1 MEMFQ
6 KPYPNEYD
14 VIVAGGGPAGIA
26 AAVSAARLGAR
37 TALVERYGILGG
49 MLTSGHVQPIL
60 GRAEGYTMYDEI
72 VELLTEGHADAPKM
86 VTRNGTEI
94 SFDLEEAKYRLLKLC
109 VENGVYIYLQSVV
122 ADVLKEGN
130 QVMGV
135 KICTPM
141 GLCDLHAPVVVD
153 STGDGFVAALAG
165 APFEIGRP
173 DDGKCQPVT
182 LEFTVDNVDESI
194 GITAWGGSDPV
205 TLPDGTRYS
214 EACKAANA
222 RGELP
227 ENVTIVRLHRTA
239 NPGERNVNAT
249 QVNGRNSLTVEGIVE
264 SELLLRQQVQ
274 PIMEFLRKTAPGF
287 ANARV
292 KSSASTLGVRETRR
306 FIGEYVITDT
316 DVEVGARFPDVV
328 VHKAWF
334 LIDIHNPAGGGQA
347 EKRSQP
353 ATPYDIPY
361 RSLVPQKVDG
371 LLLSGRN
378 ISGTHR
384 AHASYRV
391 MGVAIATGQAAGTAA
406 ALCAR
411 ENCTPRQLEHRKVQ
425 QELKN
430 YGARLFAEDRE
441 EV

>member
-1 MEMFQ
+1 MELFQ

-26 AAVSAARLGAR
+26 AAVSAARLGAK
-37 TALVERYGILGG
+37 TALIERYGILGG
-49 MLTSGHVQPIL
+49 MLTSGHVQPIW
-60 GRAEGYTMYDEI
+60 GRAQGRTMYDEI
-72 VELLTEGHADAPKM
+72 VELLTEGHEDAPKM
-86 VTRNGTEI
+86 VTRNGAEI
-94 SFDLEEAKYRLLKLC
+94 GFDLEEAKFRLLKLC
-109 VENGVYIYLQSVV
+109 VDNGVYVYLQTVV
-122 ADVLKEGN
+122 ADVLKEEN
-130 QVMGV
+130 HITGV
-135 KICTPM
+135 KVCTPM
-141 GLCDLHAPVVVD
+141 GLTELHAKVVVD

-173 DDGKCQPVT
+173 SDGKCQPVT

-205 TLPDGTRYS
+205 TLPDGTKYS
-214 EACKAANA
+214 DACKAANA

-249 QVNGRNSLTVEGIVE
+249 QVNGRDSLTVEGIVE

-274 PIMEFLRKTAPGF
+274 PIMDFLRKTAPGF

-306 FIGEYVITDT
+306 FVGEYVISDT
-316 DVEVGARFPDVV
+316 DVEVGARFEDVV
-328 VHKAWF
+328 VHRAWF

-361 RSLVPQKVDG
+361 RSLVPQKIDG

-391 MGVAIATGQAAGTAA
+391 MGVALATGQAAGMAA
-406 ALCAR
+406 ALSAQASCIPR
-411 ENCTPRQLEHRKVQ
+411 ELDYHKVQ
-425 QELKN
+425 AALAE
-430 YGARLFAEDRE
+430 YGAQLFAEE
-441 EV
+441 EK

>member
-1 MEMFQ
+1 MMEMFRN
-6 KPYPNEYD
+6 PYPHEYD
-14 VIVAGGGPAGIA
+14 VVVAGGGPAGIA
-26 AAVSAARLGAR
+26 AAVSAARTGAK
-37 TALVERYGILGG
+37 TALIERYGILGG

-60 GRAEGYTMYDEI
+60 GHAQGRTMYDEI
-72 VELLTEGHADAPKM
+72 VELLAAGHEDAPKM
-86 VTRNGTEI
+86 VTRNGKEI
-94 SFDLEEAKYRLLKLC
+94 GFDLEEAKYRLLKLC
-109 VENGVYIYLQSVV
+109 VDNGVYVYLQTVV
-122 ADVLKEGN
+122 ADVLKEESL
-130 QVMGV
+130 VTGV

-141 GLCDLHAPVVVD
+141 GLQELKAKVVVD

-165 APFEIGRP
+165 APFEMGREL
-173 DDGKCQPVT
+173 DGKCQPVT
-182 LEFTVDNVDESI
+182 LEFTVDNVDESV

-205 TLPDGTRYS
+205 TLPDGTKYS

-239 NPGERNVNAT
+239 NAGERNVNAT

-274 PIMEFLRKTAPGF
+274 PIMDFLRKTAPGF

-306 FIGEYVITDT
+306 FVGEYVLSDS
-316 DVEVGARFPDVV
+316 DVEIGSRFEDVV

-361 RSLVPQKVDG
+361 RSLVPLEIDG

-391 MGVAIATGQAAGTAA
+391 MGVAMATGQAAGMAA
-406 ALCAR
+406 ALCAQ
-411 ENCTPRQLEHRKVQ
+411 EGCVPRQLDYRKVQ
-425 QELKN
+425 QCLTC
-430 YGARLFAEDRE
+430 YGAQLFHEDE
-441 EV
+441 K

>member
-1 MEMFQ
+1 MNMFSS
-6 KPYPNEYD
+6 PYPQTYD

-26 AAVSAARLGAR
+26 AAVSAARTGAR
-37 TALVERYGILGG
+37 TALIERYGILGG

-60 GRAEGYTMYDEI
+60 GYAQGWTMYDEI
-72 VELLTEGHADAPKM
+72 VELLTKGHEDAPKM
-86 VTRNGTEI
+86 VTRNGKEI
-94 SFDLEEAKYRLLKLC
+94 GIDLEEAKYRLLQLC
-109 VENGVYIYLQSVV
+109 VDNGVYVYLQTVV

-130 QVMGV
+130 RVTGV

-141 GLCDLHAPVVVD
+141 GLQELKASVVVD

-165 APFEIGRP
+165 APFEMGRSS
-173 DDGKCQPVT
+173 DGKCQPVT
-182 LEFTVDNVDESI
+182 LEFTVDNVDETV

-205 TLPDGTRYS
+205 TLPDGTKYS
-214 EACKAANA
+214 DACKAANA

-239 NPGERNVNAT
+239 NAGERNVNAT

-306 FIGEYVITDT
+306 FVGEYVISDS
-316 DVEVGARFPDVV
+316 DVEVGARFEDVV

-361 RSLVPQKVDG
+361 RSLVPLEVEG

-391 MGVAIATGQAAGTAA
+391 MGVAMATGQAAGTAA
-406 ALCAR
+406 ALCALDG
-411 ENCTPRQLEHRKVQ
+411 CTPRELDYRKVQ
-425 QELKN
+425 RAL
-430 YGARLFAEDRE
+430 EDRGVQLFVE
-441 EV
+441 D

>member
-1 MEMFQ
+1 MEVFRN
-6 KPYPNEYD
+6 PYPNEYD

-26 AAVSAARLGAR
+26 AAVSAARAGAR
-37 TALVERYGILGG
+37 TALIERYGILGG

-60 GRAEGYTMYDEI
+60 GHAQGRTMYDEI
-72 VELLTEGHADAPKM
+72 VELLTEGHEDAPKM
-86 VTRNGTEI
+86 ITRNGREI
-94 SFDLEEAKYRLLKLC
+94 GFDLEEAKYRLLKLC
-109 VENGVYIYLQSVV
+109 VDNGVYVYLQTVV
-122 ADVLKEGN
+122 ADVLKEN
-130 QVMGV
+130 DRVTGV

-141 GLCDLHAPVVVD
+141 GLCNLKASVVVD

-165 APFEIGRP
+165 APFEMGRGS
-173 DDGKCQPVT
+173 DGKCQPVT
-182 LEFTVDNVDESI
+182 LEFTVDNVDESV

-205 TLPDGTRYS
+205 TLPDGTKYS
-214 EACKAANA
+214 DACKAANA

-239 NPGERNVNAT
+239 NLGERNVNAT

-264 SELLLRQQVQ
+264 AELLLRQQVQ

-306 FIGEYVITDT
+306 FVGEYVISDT
-316 DVEVGARFPDVV
+316 DVETGARFEDVV

-347 EKRSQP
+347 EKRAQP

-361 RSLVPQKVDG
+361 RSLIPMQVDG

-391 MGVAIATGQAAGTAA
+391 MGVAMATGQAAGTAA

-411 ENCTPRQLEHRKVQ
+411 EDCTPRQLDYRKVQ
-425 QELKN
+425 QALED
-430 YGARLFAEDRE
+430 YGTQLFAEE
-441 EV
+441 

>member
-1 MEMFQ
+1 MEMFRN
-6 KPYPNEYD
+6 PYPNEYD

-26 AAVSAARLGAR
+26 AAVSAARTGAR
-37 TALVERYGILGG
+37 TALIERYGILGG

-60 GRAEGYTMYDEI
+60 GFAQGRTMYDEI
-72 VELLTEGHADAPKM
+72 VELLTAGHEDATKM
-86 VTRNGTEI
+86 VTRNGKEI
-94 SFDLEEAKYRLLKLC
+94 GIDLEEAKYRLLKLC
-109 VENGVYIYLQSVV
+109 VDNGVYVYLQTVV

-130 QVMGV
+130 RVTGV
-135 KICTPM
+135 KICTPT
-141 GLCDLHAPVVVD
+141 GLQELKAKVVVD

-165 APFEIGRP
+165 APFEMGRAS
-173 DDGKCQPVT
+173 DGKCQPVT

-205 TLPDGTRYS
+205 TLPDGTKYS
-214 EACKAANA
+214 DACKAANA

-239 NPGERNVNAT
+239 NAGERNVNAT

-264 SELLLRQQVQ
+264 SELLLREQVQ
-274 PIMEFLRKTAPGF
+274 PIMAFLRKTAPGF

-306 FIGEYVITDT
+306 FVGEYVISDS
-316 DVEVGARFPDVV
+316 DVEVGARFEDVV

-353 ATPYDIPY
+353 ATPSDIPY
-361 RSLVPQKVDG
+361 RSLVPLEIEG

-391 MGVAIATGQAAGTAA
+391 MGVAMATGQAAGAAA
-406 ALCAR
+406 ALCAK
-411 ENCTPRQLEHRKVQ
+411 EGCMPRQLDYRKVQ
-425 QELKN
+425 QNLTE
-430 YGARLFAEDRE
+430 YGAQLFLE
-441 EV
+441 EEK

>member
-1 MEMFQ
+1 MELFQ

-26 AAVSAARLGAR
+26 AAVSAARLGAK
-37 TALVERYGILGG
+37 TALIERYGILGG

-60 GRAEGYTMYDEI
+60 GRAQGRTMYDEI
-72 VELLTEGHADAPKM
+72 VELLTKGHEDAPKM
-86 VTRNGTEI
+86 VTRNGAEI
-94 SFDLEEAKYRLLKLC
+94 GFDLEEAKFRLLKLC
-109 VENGVYIYLQSVV
+109 VDNGVYVYLQTVV
-122 ADVLKEGN
+122 ADVLKEEN
-130 QVMGV
+130 RITGV
-135 KICTPM
+135 KVCTPM
-141 GLCDLHAPVVVD
+141 GLTELHAKVVVD

-173 DDGKCQPVT
+173 SDRKCQPVT

-205 TLPDGTRYS
+205 TLPDGTKYS
-214 EACKAANA
+214 DACKAANA

-249 QVNGRNSLTVEGIVE
+249 QVNGRDSLTVEGIVE

-274 PIMEFLRKTAPGF
+274 PIMDFLRKTAPGF

-306 FIGEYVITDT
+306 FVGEYVISDT
-316 DVEVGARFPDVV
+316 DVEVGARFEDVV

-361 RSLVPQKVDG
+361 RSLVPLKIDG

-391 MGVAIATGQAAGTAA
+391 MGVALATGQAAGMAA
-406 ALCAR
+406 ALSAQEGCA
-411 ENCTPRQLEHRKVQ
+411 PRALDYRKVQ
-425 QELKN
+425 EALTN
-430 YGARLFAEDRE
+430 YGARLFAEE
-441 EV
+441 